1 MQRIVVHT
9 NEEGKEEFFG
19 TTVPQNV
26 SFVASF
32 DEFLQSSADVF
43 IDLLF
48 TKEPLKTEALKKL
61 KGLVIINS
69 VVDTLQEMQAPFVR
83 INAWPGC
90 SYHLIEASCLNES
103 LQQTVEKKF
112 ESFGKTVQW
121 LPDEPG
127 FVTPRVISMIINE
140 AYYAL
145 GEAVSSK
152 EEIDTAMK
160 LGTAYPYGPFEWAA
174 KIGLQNILALL
185 TRLSKEK
192 QQYEPAPLLLQEAL
206 VARY

>member
-9 NEEGKEEFFG
+9 NEEGKQEFFG
-19 TTVPQNV
+19 TTAPENV
-26 SFVASF
+26 SSVASI
-32 DEFLQSSADVF
+32 DAFLQSSADVF

-48 TKEPLKTEALKKL
+48 TREPLKIEALKKL

-83 INAWPGC
+83 INAWPGF
-90 SYHLIEASCLNES
+90 SHDLIEASCLNES
-103 LQQTVEKKF
+103 LKQTVEKVFQSLDKR
-112 ESFGKTVQW
+112 VQW

-145 GEAVSSK
+145 GEAISSK

-160 LGTAYPYGPFEWAA
+160 LGTAYPFGPFEWAT

-185 TRLSKEK
+185 SRLSKEK
-192 QQYEPAPLLLQEAL
+192 QQYKPAPLLLQEAL
-206 VARY
+206 AAMY